1 VKQAVQTLKLM
12 IKKSILFFLFLF
24 LNVFMQP
31 TKANIYIYAI
41 IDDEIITNY
50 DVEKE
55 SEYLKILNPN
65 LVQLNKKK
73 ILELAKNSLIKEII
87 KKKEIIKF
95 IDISQE
101 SPFIQDYLNNL
112 YLKLNFKSE
121 NEFKNELIKK
131 NNYTLDQIRQKIKIE
146 LFWNELIYS
155 KYKNQ
160 LNINNEQLKKK
171 INQFKNKKQKKYF
184 LSEIVF
190 NKNKDTSLDKLIDQI
205 KLSITEIGFD
215 NTANIYSIAESS
227 KLGGKLGWVNESS
240 LSKII
245 SERLTSLNEG
255 GYSDVI
261 KIGNSYV
268 ILKVDK
274 IKTNEIKIDKK
285 KELEKLI
292 QVETNKQ
299 LNQFSR
305 IFFDKSKINYS
316 INEK

>member
-1 VKQAVQTLKLM
+1 MQT
-12 IKKSILFFLFLF
+12 
-24 LNVFMQP
+24 